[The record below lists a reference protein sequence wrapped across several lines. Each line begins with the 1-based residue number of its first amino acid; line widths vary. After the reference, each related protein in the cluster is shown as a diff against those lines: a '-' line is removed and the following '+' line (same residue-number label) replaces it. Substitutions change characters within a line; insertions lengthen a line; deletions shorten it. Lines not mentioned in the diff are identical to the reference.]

1 MLNTVVNPW
10 LYSQLNEPLKKTMK
24 NCSDKF
30 CGQFSIFKSCYC
42 CLASNVREQT
52 PSPKQKVGLHRQ
64 NEKQQSIQERPERR
78 RISQVEPMEM
88 EEELGATRL
97 SPVNNDI
104 PVFTVQADLTR
115 STSKNGKTR
124 QTTVLTLE

>member
-1 MLNTVVNPW
+1 
-10 LYSQLNEPLKKTMK
+10 
-24 NCSDKF
+24 
-30 CGQFSIFKSCYC
+30 
-42 CLASNVREQT
+42 
-52 PSPKQKVGLHRQ
+52 
-64 NEKQQSIQERPERR
+64 
-78 RISQVEPMEM
+78 MEM